1 MSTGTL
7 GVIGVGNMGAAIV
20 RGLIAADMYSPRDIT
35 VFDPDLRREE
45 EFRSEGVNL
54 ARSIPEAGES
64 AATVLIAVKP
74 GTVAEVLRE
83 LRGTPA
89 GTLILSVAAG
99 ITTRAIEEVL
109 PNHPVVRIM
118 PNTPC
123 MVGAA
128 ASAVARGR
136 NASGEHIRRALE
148 IMGALGYAVEVPES
162 LMDAVTGLS
171 GSGPAYVAVMIDAL
185 ASGGVRMGL
194 PYPTAL
200 RLAAQTVLGTAKML
214 LERDI
219 RPGELRDMVTSPG
232 GTTAEGLM
240 ALERGAFR
248 ASVMEAVEASTL
260 KSKKLGE

>member
-1 MSTGTL
+1 MNTGTIAFV
-7 GVIGVGNMGAAIV
+7 GAGNMGAAIL
-20 RGLIAADMYSPRDIT
+20 RGLVAAGLYAPQHIT
-35 VFDPDLRREE
+35 VYEPDQNRADELRRE
-45 EFRSEGVNL
+45 GVRL
-54 ARSIPEAGES
+54 AASVREAGES
-64 AATVLIAVKP
+64 AATVVIAVKP

-83 LRGTPA
+83 LRDTAP
-89 GTLILSVAAG
+89 GTLVISVAAG
-99 ITTRAIEEVL
+99 ITLRAMEAEL
-109 PNHPVVRIM
+109 PRHPVVRVM

-123 MVGAA
+123 LVGAA
-128 ASAVARGR
+128 ASAVARGTK
-136 NASGEHIRRALE
+136 AGVEHIRRALE

-194 PYPTAL
+194 PYQTAL
-200 RLAAQTVLGTAKML
+200 RLAAQTVLGTAKMV

-240 ALERGAFR
+240 AMERGAIR
-248 ASVMEAVEASTL
+248 ADIMAAVEASTL